1 MHAACVSAFTF
12 KRWLFLSP
20 SLSFS
25 LFFLS
30 ISTSLSLP
38 LCRLSLSLPFSFFS
52 VLLSFLLS
60 PSNSIPYWLFQ
71 MRALSKFRFDLLSR
85 ALRQFAYQQLPRRD
99 TLFDDNTPVWPD
111 WVIYWTLGNFL
122 KPLATTNL
130 FKSLTFLGYYC
141 KGVKIYHFFTEI
153 ILGNFYRHLAIFSG
167 HTVCEMSGWWLVSF
181 TFLCWPIIIQGPIP

>member
-1 MHAACVSAFTF
+1 MEGGGFVEFGFVTRNEMWFMRRPISDSQLIRLWEPTAGQWSVHTF
-12 KRWLFLSP
+12 
-20 SLSFS
+20 
-25 LFFLS
+25 
-30 ISTSLSLP
+30 
-38 LCRLSLSLPFSFFS
+38 
-52 VLLSFLLS
+52 VLYPQCIIENCYL
-60 PSNSIPYWLFQ
+60 W
-71 MRALSKFRFDLLSR
+71 AL
-85 ALRQFAYQQLPRRD
+85 
-99 TLFDDNTPVWPD
+99 WPD
-111 WVIYWTLGNFL
+111 LVIYWTLGNFL

>member
-1 MHAACVSAFTF
+1 MRFGFHLQTMTIP
-12 KRWLFLSP
+12 L
-20 SLSFS
+20 SLSFFLS
-25 LFFLS
+25 LLSLYLYLS
-30 ISTSLSLP
+30 ISTSLSP
-38 LCRLSLSLPFSFFS
+38 LFISPFLFLLCPSFF
-52 VLLSFLLS
+52 LSFLLS
-60 PSNSIPYWLFQ
+60 PSNSIPYWLLQ

>member
-1 MHAACVSAFTF
+1 MRFGFHLQTMTIPLSLSF
-12 KRWLFLSP
+12 FL

-25 LFFLS
+25 L
-30 ISTSLSLP
+30 SLP
-38 LCRLSLSLPFSFFS
+38 LYLYLSVASLYLSLSLSSLSFF
-52 VLLSFLLS
+52 LSFLLS

-122 KPLATTNL
+122 KPLATIHL
-130 FKSLTFLGYYC
+130 PKSPTFLGNFC
-141 KGVKIYHFFTEI
+141 KGFKIFNFSRKI
-153 ILGNFYRHLAIFSG
+153 IFGQLL
-167 HTVCEMSGWWLVSF
+167 
-181 TFLCWPIIIQGPIP
+181 